1 MQGSLLEDLQIGKV
15 YQLGKPN
22 PSQSRLVAYE
32 LVCQVNRDGAYANI
46 RLPELL
52 SKSKMEKADKAFTT
66 ELAYGTLRMQ
76 GRHDYIATKYIDRK
90 FSEVDPKI
98 QDLLRIGIH
107 QITQMR
113 VADHAA
119 VSETVEVAKLVA
131 GESKAS
137 YVNAV
142 LRKVTASS
150 NDLIELADL
159 PNLER
164 LSISYSH
171 PEWII
176 SSFYDQLK
184 DWAEVEKLLAANNLP
199 AAPDIVAWPGKSS
212 ITELVQL
219 GATQIPGF
227 SNAVNL
233 DGIPSEFDPIIQR
246 RAGVQD
252 RGSQIVVENFL
263 TTATIGQS
271 WLDMCAGPG
280 GKAAYLFH
288 SLSQKDATATF
299 LANEP
304 IPHRAELVKRVVNN
318 QQVVGFD
325 ATDPDNFSST
335 FDRILVDAPCT
346 GLGALRRRPE
356 ARWRKS
362 INDLKELVTL
372 QRNLLTSAYKLLNPN
387 GIIAY
392 VTCSPHIAETK
403 GQVLDFL
410 ARHKDMS
417 ILPLSTLADAHK
429 QGVLKD
435 GTMQLWTHQDQSD
448 GMFMVL
454 FKKVG

>member
-1 MQGSLLEDLQIGKV
+1 MVS
-15 YQLGKPN
+15 
-22 PSQSRLVAYE
+22 
-32 LVCQVNRDGAYANI
+32 QVNRDGAYANI

-52 SKSKMEKADKAFTT
+52 AKSKMDKADKAFTT

-76 GRHDYIATKYIDRK
+76 GRHDYIATKFVDRK

-142 LRKVTASS
+142 LRKVAVSN
-150 NDLIELADL
+150 NDLVELVQL
-159 PNLER
+159 PNLQR

-171 PEWII
+171 PEWVI

-184 DWAEVEKLLAANNLP
+184 DWEEVEKLLAANNLP
-199 AAPDIVAWPGKSS
+199 ATPDIVAWPGKSS
-212 ITELVQL
+212 ITELIEL
-219 GATQIPGF
+219 GAIQISGF
-227 SNAVNL
+227 PNAVNI

-263 TTATIGQS
+263 ATAAGSQS

-288 SLSQKDATATF
+288 FLSQSEPTANF

-304 IPHRAELVKRVVNN
+304 VPHRAELVKRVVNN
-318 QQVVGFD
+318 QQVVSFD
-325 ATDPDNFSST
+325 ATDPSNFSST

-362 INDLKELVTL
+362 LNDLKELVNL
-372 QRNLLTSAYKLLNPN
+372 QRNLLNSAYELLKPN
-387 GIIAY
+387 GVIAY

-417 ILPLSTLADAHK
+417 VLPLNTLPIAHT
-429 QGVLKD
+429 QGLLAD

>member
-1 MQGSLLEDLQIGKV
+1 MVS
-15 YQLGKPN
+15 
-22 PSQSRLVAYE
+22 
-32 LVCQVNRDGAYANI
+32 QVNRDGAYANI

-52 SKSKMEKADKAFTT
+52 TKSKMDKADKAFTT

-76 GRHDYIATKYIDRK
+76 GRHDYIATKFVDRK

-142 LRKVTASS
+142 LRKVAVSN
-150 NDLIELADL
+150 NDLVELAQL
-159 PNLER
+159 PNLQR

-171 PEWII
+171 PEWVI

-184 DWAEVEKLLAANNLP
+184 DWEEVEKLLASNNLP
-199 AAPDIVAWPGKSS
+199 ATPDIVAWPGKSS
-212 ITELVQL
+212 ITELIEL
-219 GATQIPGF
+219 GATQISGF
-227 SNAVNL
+227 PNAVNI

-263 TTATIGQS
+263 TTATGGQS

-288 SLSQKDATATF
+288 SLSQIEPTANF

-304 IPHRAELVKRVVNN
+304 VPHRAELVKRVVNN
-318 QQVVGFD
+318 QQVVSFD
-325 ATDPDNFSST
+325 ATDPSNFSST

-362 INDLKELVTL
+362 LNDLKELVNL
-372 QRNLLTSAYKLLNPN
+372 QRNLLNSAYELLKPN
-387 GIIAY
+387 GVIAY

-417 ILPLSTLADAHK
+417 VLPLNTQPLAHK
-429 QGVLKD
+429 QGLLAD